1 MNNNFDDVDMDLFFF
16 SILVSYIVSEIE
28 HIKNIF
34 ILYFDIIKS
43 IKHVIFRNNSLN
55 VL

>member
-16 SILVSYIVSEIE
+16 LYFSYIVSEIE